1 MQLPGSFNQS
11 QPKKLKFPATKCFG
25 ILDIHTHS
33 GYRRTNEAEDIRGY
47 GMRGLCSLRRGT
59 PMKGA
64 HSLSTSSAP
73 QGQPNLVHLLDAVAK
88 THRLA
93 IRSSYGAEIVGAS
106 HGLDDA
112 SPTLITLVELKS
124 GILKPEQL
132 KMYNECG
139 NLPFH
144 AYLIIDA
151 ESVYK
156 SSTSKELKT
165 PAEKTLLGHVMY
177 LREKLEKGV
186 IQKIQDVTPG
196 I

>member
-1 MQLPGSFNQS
+1 
-11 QPKKLKFPATKCFG
+11 
-25 ILDIHTHS
+25 
-33 GYRRTNEAEDIRGY
+33 
-47 GMRGLCSLRRGT
+47 
-59 PMKGA
+59 MKGA
-64 HSLSTSSAP
+64 HSSSTSSVP
-73 QGQPNLVHLLDAVAK
+73 HSHSNLVHLLVSVAK

-112 SPTLITLVELKS
+112 FPTLITLVELKS

-132 KMYNECG
+132 KKYNECG
-139 NLPFH
+139 NLPVH
-144 AYLIIDA
+144 AYLTIDA

-156 SSTSKELKT
+156 SITSKELKT

-186 IQKIQDVTPG
+186 IQKIQWCDTRDMTADGHTKGCVDRKLLLDLMDGKQTFTHPVKAYEPVRQTKALSHG
-196 I
+196 YVNK